1 MSRDYFK
8 EQAEC
13 EQVEIEK
20 ETLKIN
26 QEMEELKLELL
37 NIFDESDLIET
48 LYDLNVINIEQLRSI
63 RNDFDLEIILKEK
76 TK

>member
-1 MSRDYFK
+1 MIRDYFK
-8 EQAEC
+8 EQTEY
-13 EQVEIEK
+13 EQVAMEK
-20 ETLKIN
+20 EVFKLN

-37 NIFDESDLIET
+37 NIFDESDFIEA
-48 LYDLNVINIEQLRSI
+48 LYDLNVINIEQLRAL